1 MSVQVEARTP
11 PVAAE
16 RTIIVALAGQPNTG
30 KSTVF
35 NMLTGLKQ
43 HVGNWPG
50 KTVEQKTGIATYNG
64 GTYRLV
70 DLPGTYSLTANSPE
84 ELIAR
89 DFIIKE
95 HCDIVVVVTDASML
109 ERNLYLVTELLPLSV
124 PVIIALNMMDVA
136 EQEGRPVDP
145 IALEQA
151 TGIRVVPMVA
161 AKNQGVKELLAVVD
175 DLVHDGAGY
184 APGKPE
190 VREDHRALLDDVQAL
205 IAGNVPAHYPE
216 DWVALK
222 LLEGD
227 KVVTEMMK
235 ESLDPACRAKVE
247 GLLQEHEDAQLAV
260 ASGRY
265 EWIERATRFAVE
277 RPKVGAITRT
287 RKFDRIATHPV
298 WGVFMM
304 LGILIA
310 AIAVTM
316 AIGFPIAMAAFSGI
330 SSLEA
335 VVAPLLANTPAW
347 ISGLMVEGIIYGVGA
362 VVATLSFLLFYFALF
377 GLLEDIGYMARVAY
391 VMDRAMRRI
400 GLHGK
405 SFLPLLMGFT
415 CNIPAVMGT
424 RVIETERARL
434 KAILL
439 TPLVPCMAQT
449 MMLSFFAPLFF
460 GSGSATLVMVGLI
473 LGALAVMGLS
483 GILLDRVVLPGERV
497 GFIMELPLYHRPNFR
512 TVGTYVWQRAKQFL
526 TRAGTVILAVA
537 VAIWALSYFPNGD
550 IETSILAAIGHALTP
565 LGNLMGLNW
574 RMLVALFTSFVS
586 KEASLA
592 TLAVLLGAVDTE
604 ASLMTAVQTAMTP
617 AAALGFLVTQ
627 MLFVPCLATLGAI
640 VEESRSW
647 KWALF
652 IMAYLFVI
660 AFALGILVYQ
670 VVRLVM

>member
-1 MSVQVEARTP
+1 MNAQTQAATAR
-11 PVAAE
+11 
-16 RTIIVALAGQPNTG
+16 RTITVALAGQPNTG

-35 NMLTGLKQ
+35 NVLTGLKQ

-50 KTVEQKTGIATYNG
+50 KTVEQKTGTVTYNG
-64 GTYRLV
+64 STYRLV

-89 DFIIKE
+89 DFIIEE
-95 HCDIVVVVTDASML
+95 HPDVVVVVTDAAML
-109 ERNLYLVTELLPLSV
+109 ERNLYLVTELLPLSA

-145 IALEQA
+145 SALAQA

-161 AKNQGVKELLAVVD
+161 SKNQGVKELLAVVHN
-175 DLVHDGAGY
+175 LVHDGVEY

-190 VREDHRALLDDVQAL
+190 IREDHRALLDGVQAQ
-205 IAGNVPAHYPE
+205 IAGNVPAPYPE

-227 KVVTEMMK
+227 KVVTEMMRK
-235 ESLDPACRAKVE
+235 SLDPARWAKVQ
-247 GLLQEHEDAQLAV
+247 GLLREHDDAQLAV
-260 ASGRY
+260 AGGRY
-265 EWIERATRFAVE
+265 EWIERATRDAVK
-277 RPKVGAITRT
+277 RPQAGIITRT
-287 RKFDRIATHPV
+287 RRFDRIATHPV
-298 WGVFMM
+298 WGVFTM

-310 AIAVTM
+310 AIAVAM
-316 AIGFPIAMAAFSGI
+316 AIGFPIAMGLMNGI
-330 SSLEA
+330 SALGT
-335 VVAPLLANTPAW
+335 VVAPLLANAPAW
-347 ISGLMVEGIIYGVGA
+347 ISGLVVEGIIFGVGA

-434 KAILL
+434 KAVLL

-449 MMLSFFAPLFF
+449 MMLTFFAPLFF
-460 GSGSATLVMVGLI
+460 SPGSATLVVLGLI

-483 GILLDRVVLPGERV
+483 GILLDRVVLPGERI

-512 TVGTYVWQRAKQFL
+512 TIGTYVWQRARQFL

-537 VAIWALSYFPNGD
+537 VGIWALSYFPNGD
-550 IETSILAAIGHALTP
+550 VETSILATIGHALTP
-565 LGNLMGLNW
+565 LGNLMGLDW

-586 KEASLA
+586 KEAALA
-592 TLAVLLGAVDTE
+592 SLAVLLGAADAE
-604 ASLMTAVQTAMTP
+604 AGLMTALQTAMTP
-617 AAALGFLVTQ
+617 AAALGYLTTQ

-652 IMAYLFVI
+652 IVAYLFVI

-670 VVRLVM
+670 VARLVM